1 MSPVLTP
8 GAVASG
14 PAKNA
19 TWFQVITLM
28 ALKELADA
36 KSVVHMALVSD
47 TQFFDKD

>member
-28 ALKELADA
+28 ALKE
-36 KSVVHMALVSD
+36 HMTLVSD